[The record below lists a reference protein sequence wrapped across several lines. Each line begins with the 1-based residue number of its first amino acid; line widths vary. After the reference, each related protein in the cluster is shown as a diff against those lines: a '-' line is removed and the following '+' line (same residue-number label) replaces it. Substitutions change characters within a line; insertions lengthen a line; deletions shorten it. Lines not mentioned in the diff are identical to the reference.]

1 MKIKVVD
8 APCGY
13 GKTEWSI
20 QYMKKNDNEKR
31 FMFITPYLT
40 EVERVSNALPNFCVP
55 TNEDELTKTQHIK
68 QLIENGESI
77 ITTHELFKH
86 FDSEILSLIH
96 KQEYVMILDEVI
108 NVIDSLQLGKD
119 ALRTLIDRGKIK
131 IDPTTHL
138 IEWIDGEE
146 LLDING
152 AFTNAQKLIKKKS
165 VYEVNGVGLVWT
177 LPVSYFKVFKDVY
190 IMTYM
195 FKYQQQAY
203 YYTANGLKIDLYSV
217 SPSENTKYN
226 MFPNIEYELVDYEN
240 RIKYSKDNIRGLV
253 NIYEGKL
260 NTLGQTKKHNLNKE
274 PIPKDGCLSSTWFD
288 KSTEGQIEAL
298 AKGLVSY
305 FQMMKSKN
313 EDKLWTCKKGYK
325 GDKRSLVNDIGNR
338 IRKYSEFHI
347 PLNLRGTNDYADR
360 FNVAYLTNIFMNPIE
375 YHYFYTIH
383 NIEVDDEMWALS
395 ELIQFV
401 YRSRIRKGESINI
414 WIPSIRMRELF
425 KWWLSQDEI

>member
-8 APCGY
+8 SPCGY
-13 GKTEWSI
+13 GKTEFAI

-55 TNEDELTKTQHIK
+55 TSEDELTKTQHIK

-86 FDSEILSLIH
+86 FDGEILSLIH
-96 KQEYVMILDEVI
+96 KQEYIMILDEVI

-119 ALRTLIDRGKIK
+119 ALKTLIDRGKIK

-138 IEWIDGEE
+138 IEWIEGEE

-165 VYEVNGVGLVWT
+165 VYEVNGIGLVWT
-177 LPVSYFKVFKDVY
+177 LPVSYFKVFKEAY
-190 IMTYM
+190 ILTYM
-195 FKYQQQAY
+195 FMCQQQAY
-203 YYTANGLKIDLYSV
+203 YYISNGLKIDLFGV
-217 SPSENTKYN
+217 KPTEETKDN
-226 MFPNIEYELVDYEN
+226 KFPNIEYELVEYNN
-240 RIKYSKDNIRGLV
+240 RIRYNKDEIRNLI
-253 NIYEGKL
+253 NIYDGKL
-260 NTLGQTKKHNLNKE
+260 NTLGQNKKHNLNKE
-274 PIPKDGCLSSTWFD
+274 PIPKDGCLSSTWFENSKD
-288 KSTEGQIEAL
+288 SQIEAL

-325 GDKRSLVNDIGNR
+325 SDKRSLVNDIGNR
-338 IRKYSEFHI
+338 IRKYSDYHI
-347 PLNLRGTNDYADR
+347 PLNLRGTNNYADR
-360 FNVAYLTNIFMNPIE
+360 FNIAYLTNVFMNPIE
-375 YHYFYTIH
+375 YHYFHTIH
-383 NIEVDDEMWALS
+383 NVEVDEDMWALS

-401 YRSRIRKGESINI
+401 YRSRIRKGEDINI

-425 KWWLSQDEI
+425 KWWLNQDEI